1 MGIVSLIVILLLL
14 LLTYLAGLTVLS
26 NGLNQLGIKERT
38 DRKPRVSVII
48 SARNEEKNLSD
59 GLKCLSMQSYPKDMI
74 EFIIVNDRSTDKTEE
89 IINRY
94 RADDPRFRLITIN
107 DRIPGFAPKKRAID
121 TAIKS
126 AKGEIILLT
135 DADGRPGSRWVK
147 TMISYFTD
155 NTDMV
160 LGYAPYTSSDSG
172 SSTQKMLAIEYL
184 SHAVIAASTTGLGYP
199 VTCVGTNMAYRKKLY
214 TEVGGFGEFE
224 PYISGDDDL
233 FLTRVREAGKYR
245 IRYAPGKTAHVYN
258 DPPKTWSSFFHQ
270 RMRYASKGFDYPV
283 KVTLGLITLFTFN
296 LMIFTGISS
305 YSLSPLFFKTALFV
319 YVVKTLSEFLFMKK
333 AARVLNDMRNLDVFF
348 LAALLHIPY
357 VIFFGIAGQFKQFRW
372 AEAGVEN
379 ALQTDSTQS
388 A

>member
-1 MGIVSLIVILLLL
+1 MPGLILLILL
-14 LLTYLAGLTVLS
+14 SIYLVGLAVLS
-26 NGLNQLGIKERT
+26 NGLNHLGIKERT
-38 DRKPRVSVII
+38 DKKPRVSVII
-48 SARNEEKNLSD
+48 SARNEEKNLSAA
-59 GLKCLSMQSYPKDMI
+59 LKYLSAQSYPKDLI
-74 EFIIVNDRSTDKTEE
+74 EFIIVNDRSTDRTEE
-89 IINRY
+89 IIIKY
-94 RADDPRFRLITIN
+94 CADDPRFRLITIK
-107 DRIPGFAPKKRAID
+107 DRLPGFAPKKRAID

-135 DADGRPGSRWVK
+135 DADGRPGSRWAE
-147 TMISYFTD
+147 TMVSYFTG

-160 LGYAPYTSSDSG
+160 LGYAPYASSDSG
-172 SSTQKMLAIEYL
+172 SSIQKMLAIEYL
-184 SHAVIAASTTGLGYP
+184 SHAAIAASSTGLGYP

-214 TEVGGFGEFE
+214 IEIGGFGEFE

-258 DPPKTWSSFFHQ
+258 DPPETLSSFFHQ

-283 KVTLGLITLFTFN
+283 KVTLGLISLFAFN
-296 LMIFTGISS
+296 LMIFTGIST
-305 YSLSPLFFKTALFV
+305 YFFSPLFFKTALFV
-319 YVVKTLSEFLFMKK
+319 YAAKTLSEFLFMKK

-372 AEAGVEN
+372 AEASVES